1 MNMPLL
7 KTILALGALCCT
19 NLFSAHAG
27 WSVGDTLPDLTAQQ
41 LVGKLPD
48 SFKGKVVL
56 VDFWASWCLPCAES
70 FPVLEELH
78 KKYSDQG
85 LVILAVSTDEKR
97 ANMDKFLKKHVV
109 TFSVVQ
115 DGAQKLVAQADANTM
130 PRSFLVGRD
139 GKIRFI
145 HDGFRTHET
154 KAQYIAEIESL
165 LKEKP

>member
-1 MNMPLL
+1 M
-7 KTILALGALCCT
+7 
-19 NLFSAHAG
+19 
-27 WSVGDTLPDLTAQQ
+27 
-41 LVGKLPD
+41 
-48 SFKGKVVL
+48 L

-70 FPVLEELH
+70 FPVMEELY

-97 ANMDKFLKKHVV
+97 ANMDKFLKKHIA
-109 TFSVVQ
+109 TFSVVH

-139 GKIRFI
+139 GKVRFI
-145 HDGFRTHET
+145 HDGFRAHET